1 MSIAP
6 LPNQTITP
14 NEIKNFESI
23 EYKINNIKYLL
34 KIFNDKNNLG
44 FSIETLNSFPKKEY
58 YYVSSLKN
66 LQSINRFFLFFE
78 NTEEIKMSLV
88 KMANEKNLTFLEEKD
103 KCTIYITN
111 TINDSK
117 FCLNIP
123 IKVKDLKL
131 EMENIISVIVEL
143 QEKNEN
149 LEKRVKYLE
158 EYIKILEKEKKINL
172 NKISNILTNDD
183 SSLIISWLPNNPS
196 KFELLFDTKRDR
208 DYASTFHD
216 KCDGQYPT
224 LIIIKS
230 NTGYIFGGY
239 VTSPWDSNNSF
250 KSAPNSFI
258 FSINQKQKYY
268 AKTQNK
274 EMNGRSR
281 TNSSGSLMFSIGCC
295 DILIY
300 HCCTQNS
307 SNKTNMDTY
316 SSSSQNILN
325 GGNQNFTVSNLEVY
339 KVFY

>member
-66 LQSINRFFLFFE
+66 LQSINRFFLLLWKLWRNKKEFSKS
-78 NTEEIKMSLV
+78 T
-88 KMANEKNLTFLEEKD
+88 NEKNLTFLEEKD

-123 IKVKDLKL
+123 IKVKDIKL

-149 LEKRVKYLE
+149 LEKIVKYLE
-158 EYIKILEKEKKINL
+158 EYIKILEKEKE
-172 NKISNILTNDD
+172 NK
-183 SSLIISWLPNNPS
+183 
-196 KFELLFDTKRDR
+196 
-208 DYASTFHD
+208 
-216 KCDGQYPT
+216 
-224 LIIIKS
+224 
-230 NTGYIFGGY
+230 
-239 VTSPWDSNNSF
+239 F
-250 KSAPNSFI
+250 K
-258 FSINQKQKYY
+258 
-268 AKTQNK
+268 
-274 EMNGRSR
+274 
-281 TNSSGSLMFSIGCC
+281 
-295 DILIY
+295 
-300 HCCTQNS
+300 
-307 SNKTNMDTY
+307 
-316 SSSSQNILN
+316 
-325 GGNQNFTVSNLEVY
+325 
-339 KVFY
+339 